1 MINVR
6 YTFTNCTG
14 RVTPPSKTNFLKE
27 IKKLYK
33 IIIFPTLGFFGP
45 RDPPVGG
52 GGFQDPENPNWET
65 APQHIFL
72 TSAARGKKI
81 IKIFL
86 EKKMLKKISNFF
98 SL

>member
-72 TSAARGKKI
+72 TSAARGKKNY
-81 IKIFL
+81 K
-86 EKKMLKKISNFF
+86 NFF
-98 SL
+98 GKKNVEKNFEFF